1 MTRNHWM
8 LFGFFLP
15 SSAWGVRRRPAGS
28 GRVLVW
34 LGAVLAWLGIAVAI
48 ERKPWPPAS
57 RGALLQAIVGASAV
71 AIAMS
76 ATRFSLAGVGRL
88 PRCSAPCLVPC
99 IPLDPI
105 LQQTMTRFC
114 RSGLPRRSDWF

>member
-8 LFGFFLP
+8 LFGFFI
-15 SSAWGVRRRPAGS
+15 AIVGMGVYAVAPLV

-57 RGALLQAIVGASAV
+57 RALLQAIVGASAV

-76 ATRFSLAGVGRL
+76 ATRFSLAGVGLATLLGAVLGSFASRW
-88 PRCSAPCLVPC
+88 
-99 IPLDPI
+99 
-105 LQQTMTRFC
+105 TRFFNK
-114 RSGLPRRSDWF
+114 P